1 MIIPYIITPDG
12 KGVCYWAVE
21 RAVALPRLKD
31 GGIAKLGNTCSDF
44 EEEDEQLT
52 EYLAEWNAVPSSA
65 SLEGSEC

>member
-52 EYLAEWNAVPSSA
+52 EYLKP
-65 SLEGSEC
+65 